1 MRRDRRKFVGGDPVT
16 KLSTKSKASR
26 LHIFFSLLAF
36 FSAAPSDAGTVA
48 VVYPETREPYQS
60 IFLSIIEG
68 IEKGGRFPIKEYVLN
83 PNEPVENIL
92 GWLTQEGIGTLI
104 ALGAS
109 GLELADKL
117 PDTMRPVV
125 GAVLINPDTATR
137 DVMGITL
144 AADPEFV
151 FERLKNLSPATT
163 RVNVVYNPERNTWLI
178 KRAQGAAQR
187 RRLTLRVFPAK
198 NIRESALVYREVLQD
213 VRAQADAIW
222 LLQDDTTLDE
232 QAVLPF
238 ILREAWD
245 RNLVVF
251 SSNPTHVKRGALFSL
266 YPDNVGMG
274 RRLATMA
281 TKGASTGKENLVP
294 LRDLSTA
301 VNLRTADHLGLDLS
315 SRDRSQ
321 YSLSYP

>member
-1 MRRDRRKFVGGDPVT
+1 MKFG
-16 KLSTKSKASR
+16 KKRSSTLSR
-26 LHIFFSLLAF
+26 LCIVLFLFCL
-36 FSAAPSDAGTVA
+36 FSARAIDAQTVA

-68 IEKGGRFPIKEYVLN
+68 IEKGGRFPIKEYVLK

-92 GWLTQEGIGTLI
+92 GWLTQEDIGTLI

-117 PDTMRPVV
+117 PDAMRPVV
-125 GAVLINPDTATR
+125 GAVLINPDTAAR

-144 AADPEFV
+144 AADPEVV

-163 RVNVVYNPERNTWLI
+163 RINVVYNPERNAWLI

-187 RRLTLRVFPAK
+187 RGLTLRVFPAK
-198 NIRESALVYREVLQD
+198 NIRESALVYREISQD

-222 LLQDDTTLDE
+222 LLQDETTLDE

-238 ILREAWD
+238 ILKEAWD
-245 RNLVVF
+245 KNLVVF

-274 RRLATMA
+274 RSLAAMA
-281 TKGASTGKENLVP
+281 TKGASTENRDIVP
-294 LRDLSTA
+294 LKDLSTA

-315 SRDRSQ
+315 SRDQSP

>member
-1 MRRDRRKFVGGDPVT
+1 M
-16 KLSTKSKASR
+16 SSR
-26 LHIFFSLLAF
+26 LCVAFSLLGL
-36 FSAAPSDAGTVA
+36 FSARPIGAETVA

-68 IEKGGRFPIKEYVLN
+68 IEKGSRFPIKEYVLK
-83 PNEPVENIL
+83 PDEPVENIL

-104 ALGAS
+104 TLGAS
-109 GLELADKL
+109 GFELADKL
-117 PDTMRPVV
+117 PDTLRPVV
-125 GAVLINPDTATR
+125 GAVLIDPDTATR

-144 AADPEFV
+144 AADPEVV

-163 RVNVVYNPERNTWLI
+163 RVNVVYNPERNAWLI
-178 KRAQGAAQR
+178 KRAKQAAQR
-187 RRLTLRVFPAK
+187 RGLTLRTFPAK
-198 NIRESALVYREVLQD
+198 NIRESALVYREISQD

-222 LLQDDTTLDE
+222 LLQDETTLDE

-238 ILREAWD
+238 ILKEAWD
-245 RNLVVF
+245 KNLVVF

-274 RRLATMA
+274 RSLASMA
-281 TKGASTGKENLVP
+281 TKGASTGKQDIVP
-294 LRDLSTA
+294 LKDLSTA

-315 SRDRSQ
+315 SRDQSQ